1 MAFAA
6 AVAGS
11 PLVRS
16 SFMVPSLASI
26 AKTVVLVGHFAAGGD
41 CMSLLVAQGVVK
53 ALVVLVLFAMLP
65 GQDEGSML
73 HLCPSDPLT
82 W

>member
-11 PLVRS
+11 PLERS
-16 SFMVPSLASI
+16 SFMVPQLASI

-41 CMSLLVAQGVVK
+41 CMSRK
-53 ALVVLVLFAMLP
+53 DSVVLALFAKLP

-73 HLCPSDPLT
+73 HLFPSDPLT